1 MSKMKSGVMVK
12 VLAVAVCATF
22 MAACANN
29 PNAISLPQP
38 SGLQF
43 PEQQSGE

>member
-1 MSKMKSGVMVK
+1 MSKIKTGVVMKVM
-12 VLAVAVCATF
+12 AAAVCATF

-38 SGLQF
+38 SGIQF
-43 PEQQSGE
+43 PEQKSGE